1 MIEIGHYS
9 LSNQSTTLLI
19 DPSIPC
25 LKISPTFMFTV
36 VSVSQS
42 QGTFYQERNESQ
54 KLVNK
59 LVQKGCY
66 LCISSVT
73 YYRIKFS
80 NAKFP
85 RDLERIA

>member
-36 VSVSQS
+36 V
-42 QGTFYQERNESQ
+42 
-54 KLVNK
+54 
-59 LVQKGCY
+59 
-66 LCISSVT
+66 
-73 YYRIKFS
+73 
-80 NAKFP
+80 
-85 RDLERIA
+85 